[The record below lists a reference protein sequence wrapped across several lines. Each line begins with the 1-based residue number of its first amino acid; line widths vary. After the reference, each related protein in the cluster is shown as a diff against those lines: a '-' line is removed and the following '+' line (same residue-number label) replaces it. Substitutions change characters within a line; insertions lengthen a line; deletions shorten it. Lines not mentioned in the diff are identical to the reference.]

1 MNMPPPVAWP
11 DLPIDRLLT
20 LDNTGPGAFRNLPN
34 DTNRN
39 GRSYGGHS
47 IAIALL
53 AAARTVPDDRPTS
66 SLQLV
71 FLRGILPCVPVDYE
85 VDVLQDG
92 KRFSA
97 RHVRAMQG
105 GHAVLDAHATF
116 ARHAPDDLLA
126 HAEAPPPGIPGPE
139 TSVRLRDLPATYVP
153 DLDCL
158 GSYSLDEKSCIDF
171 RLPRPEQFGA
181 PRGRNRF
188 EFWIR
193 ARSLP
198 HERAHKRAVT
208 FAYLSD
214 WWINFASLSGHI
226 APLQRTRVGIY
237 VASLNHSIWF
247 HVPHDPREWMLFVC
261 DSPRAIGGRG
271 LALASVYDIEGRLVA
286 TVSQECLMA
295 SRLAGG

>member
-1 MNMPPPVAWP
+1 MNMPPPVEWA

-20 LDNTGPGAFRNLPN
+20 LDRIGPSAFRNLPN
-34 DTNRN
+34 DTNHN

-47 IAIALL
+47 IALALL
-53 AAARTVPDDRPTS
+53 AAARTVADDRPAS
-66 SLQLV
+66 SLQLM
-71 FLRGILPCVPVDYE
+71 FLRGTLPDAPVDYK
-85 VDVLQDG
+85 VSALQDG

-97 RHVRAMQG
+97 RQIRAMQG

-116 ARHAPDDLLA
+116 ARHVPDDLLS
-126 HAEAPPPGIPGPE
+126 HAEALPSE
-139 TSVRLRDLPATYVP
+139 ASVRLRDLPLAHAP
-153 DLDCL
+153 NLDCL
-158 GSYSLDEKSCIDF
+158 GSYSYAEKSCIDF
-171 RLPRPEQFGA
+171 RLTRPEQLGA
-181 PRGRNRF
+181 PQGCNRL

-193 ARSLP
+193 ARPLP
-198 HERAHKRAVT
+198 HEGIHGKSVS

-214 WWINFASLSGHI
+214 WWITFACLSGHI
-226 APLQRTRVGIY
+226 AQLQRTGAGIY

-295 SRLAGG
+295 SRLVGG